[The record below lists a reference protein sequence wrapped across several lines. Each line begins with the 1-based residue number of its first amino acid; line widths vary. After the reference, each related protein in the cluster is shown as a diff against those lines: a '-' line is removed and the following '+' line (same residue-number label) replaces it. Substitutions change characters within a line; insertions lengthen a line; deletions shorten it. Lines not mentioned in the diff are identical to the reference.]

1 MKLAIAALCAS
12 LLCAGGA
19 RAAEHEVKMLNDGAS
34 GRMVFE
40 PALIKV
46 AVGDTIVFKAAS
58 PNHFVGTIRNM
69 LPEGARPF
77 RGEANKD
84 YTVTLTTPGIYGVEC
99 FVHIHTY
106 GMAGIIVV
114 GDDTSNL
121 AAAKAA
127 LAQTPPRVRERLDAL
142 LKQIGG

>member
-1 MKLAIAALCAS
+1 MKAWIAGLAAAL
-12 LLCAGGA
+12 LLAGAA
-19 RAAEHEVKMLNDGAS
+19 RAAEHEVKMLNDGPS

-58 PNHFVGTIRNM
+58 PNHFVGTIRDM
-69 LPEGARPF
+69 IPPGARPF

-114 GDDTSNL
+114 GNDTSNL
-121 AAAKAA
+121 QAARAA
-127 LAQTPPRVRERLDAL
+127 LARTPPRERERLEAL
-142 LKQIGG
+142 LKQLGG